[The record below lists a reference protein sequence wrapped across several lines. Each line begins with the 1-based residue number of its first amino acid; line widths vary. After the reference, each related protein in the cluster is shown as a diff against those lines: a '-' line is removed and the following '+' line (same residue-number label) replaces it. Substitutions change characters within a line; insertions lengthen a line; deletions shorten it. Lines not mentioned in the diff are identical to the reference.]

1 MMSIPLSKGEKYLF
15 SKLYLRLII
24 FIVGDDVFIDIEI
37 LLVIDFMNLKIKSAQ
52 SFRSVYKDRM
62 CVRVFIRLSAH
73 TYINICVCTVFLEK
87 MMLNSKC
94 STPRPKM

>member
-15 SKLYLRLII
+15 LKLYLRLII
-24 FIVGDDVFIDIEI
+24 FIVGDDVFIDSEI

-52 SFRSVYKDRM
+52 SFRSAYKDRM
-62 CVRVFIRLSAH
+62 CVRVFIRVSAH
-73 TYINICVCTVFLEK
+73 TYINIYVCTVFLEK

>member
-52 SFRSVYKDRM
+52 SFRSAYKDRM
-62 CVRVFIRLSAH
+62 CVCVFIRVSAH